1 MLPWVA
7 TCLGHCI
14 EVRIHFDVP
23 NISRIMHNYLEG
35 RRFDGLFLDSMK
47 ALFQGHCVR
56 LFLLHLANRKRLLIP
71 CPPQWPAKGWHPPC
85 SARIFSDHQAQPDHV
100 T

>member
-23 NISRIMHNYLEG
+23 NISRIMHDYLE
-35 RRFDGLFLDSMK
+35 GLFLDSMK
-47 ALFQGHCVR
+47 VLFQGHCVR
-56 LFLLHLANRKRLLIP
+56 LFLLHLI
-71 CPPQWPAKGWHPPC
+71 G
-85 SARIFSDHQAQPDHV
+85 SGS
-100 T
+100 